1 MAAMIRNAFNRSGLL
16 LIAAIFVVSGVAGAY
31 AQDTVTLQ
39 LTIKDHKFDPAELH
53 APAGKTIAL
62 QVKNLDPIAAEVESK
77 DLKIEKVIAAKGQ
90 GVVYIRPQKPGRYN
104 FFDDFHQDTQGTLVV
119 E

>member
-1 MAAMIRNAFNRSGLL
+1 MASMNCEMALAGAL
-16 LIAAIFVVSGVAGAY
+16 LIAAPFVAGLPVAAH
-31 AQDTVTLQ
+31 AQDTVPLALAIQ
-39 LTIKDHKFDPAELH
+39 DHKFEPAELH
-53 APAGKTIAL
+53 APANKTIAL
-62 QVKNLDPIAAEVESK
+62 SVKNLDPIAAEVESK

-90 GVVYIRPQKPGRYN
+90 GVVYIRPQKPGRYS